1 MSLSL
6 TGHTPIVQIPRC
18 YATHSQEAS
27 KHELCGFSGAS
38 LKAYAAV
45 VYLWVECET
54 GSQVSFVASKT
65 RVSPLIQL
73 SIPRLELLAALLL
86 ARLIFSVT
94 QALKDEIHLSNPS
107 CYTDSTVA
115 LWWIMGKEKVWKPFV
130 QNCVNEIRSLL
141 PSMHWSHCSAKKNPA
156 DLPTSGLTVQ
166 ELKKSSLW
174 WNGPDWLKDKIPLI
188 AQCLKSAWL
197 RWRIPWLRRHM
208 GYLQLLTLPA

>member
-6 TGHTPIVQIPRC
+6 TGHTLIVQIPRC
-18 YATHSQEAS
+18 YATHPQEAS
-27 KHELCGFSGAS
+27 KHELCGFSDAS

-45 VYLWVECET
+45 VYLRVECET

-65 RVSPLIQL
+65 RVSPLKQL

-115 LWWIMGKEKVWKPFV
+115 LW
-130 QNCVNEIRSLL
+130 
-141 PSMHWSHCSAKKNPA
+141 
-156 DLPTSGLTVQ
+156 
-166 ELKKSSLW
+166 
-174 WNGPDWLKDKIPLI
+174 
-188 AQCLKSAWL
+188 
-197 RWRIPWLRRHM
+197 
-208 GYLQLLTLPA
+208 